1 MKLLLKMITF
11 YLEKYFISD
20 SHLVPIHMLG
30 SRGRYMHDRA
40 MKKNTV
46 LTCSLKNLK
55 EAY

>member
-1 MKLLLKMITF
+1 MITF